1 METSRLPYRSTLF
14 VRNNT
19 AREDADR
26 GGDGV
31 GEGEGER
38 GMASGQRPAGYRSP
52 EREPAARDPCR
63 ASRAGRQSPVYGRC
77 VYVFSRGTAAPPNGC
92 KHFTESAEWRR
103 WSVDRKSR
111 QEEVTLCRL
120 RIGHTYA
127 THGYLLRGEDRP
139 ECPRCNEPLT
149 VAHAL
154 LACRRYAEKRSR
166 YLGYIPPTMSLH
178 RLLADDSRWV
188 QDGSIFAFIRSVD
201 FPVIF
206 SSY

>member
-1 METSRLPYRSTLF
+1 MLASL
-14 VRNNT
+14 
-19 AREDADR
+19 
-26 GGDGV
+26 
-31 GEGEGER
+31 
-38 GMASGQRPAGYRSP
+38 GMSSLTQQRDEQRQLH
-52 EREPAARDPCR
+52 ARDDFLCR
-63 ASRAGRQSPVYGRC
+63 HETFIPQLMPTCARQWQCMWDTQTRNKLRELKPTLKPWPS
-77 VYVFSRGTAAPPNGC
+77 S
-92 KHFTESAEWRR
+92 S
-103 WSVDRKSR
+103 RKSR

-154 LACRRYAEKRSR
+154 LACRRYAGKRSR

-188 QDGSIFAFIRSVD
+188 QDGSIFAFIRGVD

-206 SSY
+206 SSYYPHKHWSYGRKVTALSSRPKAPINKQTK